1 MFSFILRLRRPGAVA
16 LLGAAFVLGAIGC
29 GDDDAKTK
37 SKSSVSAVAA
47 GPVLQ
52 EEPDADQLNC
62 SHLANH
68 ENYGVAYDTAVTL
81 AERARVTEGSTHQV
95 ATRISGAMDD
105 LCEKRGDPAYRPAA
119 DAVEAVKRG
128 GYKYQSPALP

>member
-62 SHLANH
+62 SHLANR
-68 ENYGVAYDTAVTL
+68 ENYPVAHDAAFTL
-81 AERARVTEGSTHQV
+81 AQRTRVADASTEQA
-95 ATRISGAMDD
+95 ATRIEGAMHD
-105 LCEKRGDPAYRPAA
+105 LCEKRADPAYRPAA
-119 DAVEAVKRG
+119 DAVEAVQRG
-128 GYKYQSPALP
+128 GYETRSSIP